1 MQVQYIESA
10 PHPALRR
17 WVKCYWL
24 LEKHYTAAHPAEII
38 TPDGYIDLVVHL
50 EGQYFTT
57 ARQRLTPCPTS
68 FLVGPLS
75 QSLRLLADGHII
87 TAGIRF
93 YSYGV
98 SLFAAISAL
107 TPPITDAAACFRSQL
122 PLTISPQNAFQRFDA
137 FLLNALHI
145 VAEDVLL
152 VKSAADY
159 LWSDTL
165 ALSQLPEQV
174 HFTLRTLQRKFAQ
187 VIGLSPKRFTRI
199 ARFNALKNRLI
210 LAPEQNL
217 TEVAHDF
224 QYFDQAH
231 FIRDFRQ
238 IMGQTPS
245 VFVEH
250 VKAGDIRFYR

>member
-1 MQVQYIESA
+1 
-10 PHPALRR
+10 
-17 WVKCYWL
+17 
-24 LEKHYTAAHPAEII
+24 
-38 TPDGYIDLVVHL
+38 
-50 EGQYFTT
+50 
-57 ARQRLTPCPTS
+57 
-68 FLVGPLS
+68 
-75 QSLRLLADGHII
+75 
-87 TAGIRF
+87 
-93 YSYGV
+93 
-98 SLFAAISAL
+98 
-107 TPPITDAAACFRSQL
+107 
-122 PLTISPQNAFQRFDA
+122 
-137 FLLNALHI
+137 
-145 VAEDVLL
+145 VLL